1 MINKLCKLG
10 LKLSFI
16 KKENQITVKYLENY
30 FTVLRLTKSTQQAQI
45 NIKKSQLKFR
55 NKKIKAARSIY
66 EKLDQIIEQIKFK
79 HTTLEMK
86 KTLIE
91 NGMQVWN
98 EYLEN
103 PNAVLDKMELMT
115 AITSSIEDKLAN
127 KLNVVLSLKK

>member
-1 MINKLCKLG
+1 M
-10 LKLSFI
+10 
-16 KKENQITVKYLENY
+16 
-30 FTVLRLTKSTQQAQI
+30 
-45 NIKKSQLKFR
+45 KKSQLKFR

-103 PNAVLDKMELMT
+103 PNAVLDKVELMT